1 MGRRL
6 TPADAL
12 SSWRVD
18 GELRG
23 GHTVEETLSFID
35 ALQDVEDERSPLPMG
50 VISPDGV
57 EPRWLGRLRR
67 WTGRG

>member
-1 MGRRL
+1 MPRRL
-6 TPADAL
+6 SHADAL

-23 GHTVEETLSFID
+23 GHTVEETLGFVA
-35 ALQDVEDERSPLPMG
+35 ALQGLEDERPPLPMG